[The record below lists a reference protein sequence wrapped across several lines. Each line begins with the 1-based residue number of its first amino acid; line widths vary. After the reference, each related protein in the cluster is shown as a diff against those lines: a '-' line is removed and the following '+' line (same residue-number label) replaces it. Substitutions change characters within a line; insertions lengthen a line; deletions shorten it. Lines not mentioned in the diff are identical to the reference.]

1 MNTCCG
7 THVSNLSEL
16 QMIKFVGTE
25 PKKGMVSVSFLAG
38 NRVFIWHPRPNPP
51 RPTLLTFLRARQL
64 SRAVSTWSERE
75 KKLNITLQCAAT
87 EHVAAA
93 TRIINDVK
101 ACACFSFHLHCTS
114 PVFSHRHR
122 LPIIN
127 GLFCAH
133 Q

>member
-25 PKKGMVSVSFLAG
+25 PKKGMVRVSFLAG
-38 NRVFIWHPRPNPP
+38 NRVFIWHPLPNPP
-51 RPTLLTFLRARQL
+51 RPALLTFLRARQL
-64 SRAVSTWSERE
+64 SRAVSAWSERE
-75 KKLNITLQCAAT
+75 KKLNVTLQCAAT

-93 TRIINDVK
+93 TRINNDVK
-101 ACACFSFHLHCTS
+101 ACACFFICTA
-114 PVFSHRHR
+114 PHPFTH
-122 LPIIN
+122 IAIAFTTIN
-127 GLFCAH
+127 GLFCAR